1 MNHYFLGIDIA
12 KTNHVASLI
21 EADGSVVIRAIK
33 FKNSNEGYTK
43 LLNTIQNKLNCTY
56 NNISIV
62 VNKWSD
68 MICFGNVNA

>member
-21 EADGSVVIRAIK
+21 GADGSVVIRAIK

-43 LLNTIQNKLNCTY
+43 LLNTIQNKLNDLS
-56 NNISIV
+56 NINIA
-62 VNKWSD
+62 
-68 MICFGNVNA
+68 MEATGHY

>member
-21 EADGSVVIRAIK
+21 GADGSVVIRAIK

-43 LLNTIQNKLNCTY
+43 LLNTIQNKY
-56 NNISIV
+56 
-62 VNKWSD
+62 
-68 MICFGNVNA
+68 